1 MAGGGK
7 IIGERGCRNGE
18 GGGGKKGWESGCDK
32 GHGVRGAKGVESIY
46 LNEVFNQTAWT
57 LVY

>member
-1 MAGGGK
+1 MGGGK
-7 IIGERGCRNGE
+7 IIGERGCRKGE

-46 LNEVFNQTAWT
+46 LNEVFNKTA
-57 LVY
+57 